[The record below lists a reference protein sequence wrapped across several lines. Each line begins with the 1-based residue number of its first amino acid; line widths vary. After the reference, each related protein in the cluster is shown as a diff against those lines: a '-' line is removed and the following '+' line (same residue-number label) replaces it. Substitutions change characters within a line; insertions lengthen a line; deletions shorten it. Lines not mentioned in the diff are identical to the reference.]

1 MANRLTEAVD
11 DARGDAGVDAHL
23 GPVRPSR
30 HPRGRRR
37 GRGVRRR
44 RLSPFAFAHH
54 PLPHLGQEYPAP
66 QPQKRL
72 QAGCIEVDEVT
83 KLYWSMP
90 GGG

>member
-11 DARGDAGVDAHL
+11 DARGDAGVAAL
-23 GPVRPSR
+23 GGHGRPS
-30 HPRGRRR
+30 PRAGLKGRRR
-37 GRGVRRR
+37 LRGRR
-44 RLSPFAFAHH
+44 RLSPFSHH